1 LKTTG
6 PRIVIPAALA
16 AAATF
21 AAFERWHRHWGI
33 EGDEATRP
41 LPGDDAVPG
50 DAYQVTRAI
59 TVDAPPHDV
68 FVWLQQMG
76 SGRGGLYSYD
86 ILDRL
91 FHILDAPSVERVLP
105 EWQHLRAGDVIPVG
119 SSPGFPVRAIEQDRY
134 LVLAGEQDGTR
145 WLWSMVL
152 EPLPGGCTRFITRNR
167 MAVPPGV
174 ASRVMMFVLDLAAFV
189 MVRRWL
195 LRIGSLAERL
205 ARGEIEGE
213 HEAAVAVTTEEGQ

>member
-1 LKTTG
+1 MNTTNL
-6 PRIVIPAALA
+6 RSAIPAALA
-16 AAATF
+16 AAVAF
-21 AAFERWHRHWGI
+21 GAFEWWHRRWGL

-59 TVDAPPHDV
+59 TVDAAPHDV

-91 FHILDAPSVERVLP
+91 FGILDAPSVERVLP

-119 SSPGFPVRAIEQDRY
+119 SSPGFPVRAIEQDRS

-152 EPLPGGCTRFITRNR
+152 EPLPGARTRFITRNR
-167 MAVPPGV
+167 MSVPPGI
-174 ASRVMMFVLDLAAFV
+174 ASRVLMFVLDVAAFV

-195 LRIGSLAERL
+195 LRIRSLAERL
-205 ARGEIEGE
+205 ARGEMEGE
-213 HEAAVAVTTEEGQ
+213 HAAAVGSKKEEGQ